1 MLEKTTIMIDKRE
14 ITKTTKVKI
23 CFIRLKTGYSRKI
36 LRKKLQPIL
45 FLQQNFEKKIATP
58 PKRDC
63 NPQTILFPQI
73 LSITATL
80 SRKILLLKGNV
91 LDLSQFGFSQHF
103 NLFLFLHCLKCINIF
118 LYTQR

>member
-23 CFIRLKTGYSRKI
+23 CSIRRKMGYSRKT
-36 LRKKLQPIL
+36 LKKKLQPIL
-45 FLQQNFEKKIATP
+45 FLQQNFEKKIAIQ
-58 PKRDC
+58 PKLDC
-63 NPQTILFPQI
+63 NPQTIPFPQI

-91 LDLSQFGFSQHF
+91 LDLSQFGFSQF
-103 NLFLFLHCLKCINIF
+103 
-118 LYTQR
+118 